1 MPNDADESV
10 GPAANRDVD
19 SPQLEW
25 EYNCLHN
32 IRSIVEECGGNPA
45 IQDFLVVRPEY
56 LWLREAIVTG
66 YLQNT
71 DAMVTVFL
79 LYLLLYRLERKLPTA
94 IQLNKDSIV
103 VFNADGAAV
112 YDDRA
117 RIRFDRQ
124 YWALADSNATV
135 ISPCEAFQYSRARLI
150 QASPLRPDRWEE

>member
-56 LWLREAIVTG
+56 LWLREAI
-66 YLQNT
+66 
-71 DAMVTVFL
+71 TVFL

-150 QASPLRPDRWEE
+150 QASPPRPDRWEE